1 MGTTTPATTTTTSA
15 ATTETASTTTKT
27 KTTTTKPTTTTT
39 PATTT
44 TSAATTEITTTT
56 TKPTTTTTPSFDVV
70 CPDSDDGLALFV
82 PHPVDCSKYYACH
95 GSTPVLME
103 CPPGLVFDP
112 ALNVCNY
119 PHPSLVDC
127 PAS

>member
-56 TKPTTTTTPSFDVV
+56 TKPSFDVV